1 VIVKGRMVGVP
12 ELILHFFGAEDCAAE
27 CSDLVDGVGDER
39 KGIGENGESVEYLC
53 FFLCFCSGNR

>member
-1 VIVKGRMVGVP
+1 MVGVP